1 MASTFFDHNSALL
14 VIDIQER
21 LMGSMPDERMKHCVH
36 ATTTM
41 VELAAEAG
49 ASIVYTEQYP
59 DGLGPTESSLLEV
72 LQSHDAGR
80 VEKVRFDACAA
91 TEFEPYLI
99 ELPRRIV
106 VCGMETHIC
115 VYSTVRELL
124 EHNHEVIVPVDC
136 VVSRRDE
143 HRENGL
149 QMMRELGATI
159 TNYETIVFDTLKSSK
174 HAAFKRFSKMVR

>member
-1 MASTFFDHNSALL
+1 MASTHFDNDSALL
-14 VIDIQER
+14 VIDVQQR
-21 LMGSMPDERMKHCVH
+21 LMGSMPDERMKRCLH

-41 VELAAEAG
+41 VELAADTG

-59 DGLGPTESSLLEV
+59 DGLGPTESSLLEH
-72 LQSHDAGR
+72 LKTHDAGR
-80 VEKVRFDACAA
+80 VEKVRFDACTADA
-91 TEFEPYLI
+91 FEPYLI

-115 VYSTVRELL
+115 VYATVRELL
-124 EHNHEVIVPVDC
+124 EHNHEVIVPLDC
-136 VVSRRDE
+136 VISRRDP

-159 TNYETIVFDTLKSSK
+159 TNYETVVFDTLKTSK
-174 HAAFKRFSKMVR
+174 HPAFKKFSKMVR

>member
-1 MASTFFDHNSALL
+1 MALTSFDENSALL

-21 LMGSMPDERMKHCVH
+21 LMGSMPDERMERCLH
-36 ATTTM
+36 ATKTM

-49 ASIVYTEQYP
+49 ATIIYTEQYP
-59 DGLGPTESSLLEV
+59 DGLGPTDSGLLEL
-72 LQSHDAGR
+72 LQTHDAGR
-80 VEKVRFDACAA
+80 VEKVAFSACAA
-91 TEFEPYLI
+91 DEFEPYLI
-99 ELPRRIV
+99 NLPGRVV

-124 EHNHEVIVPVDC
+124 AHNYEVVVPIDG
-136 VVSRRDE
+136 VVSRRDD

-159 TNYETIVFDTLKSSK
+159 TNYETVVFDTLKSSK
-174 HAAFKRFSKMVR
+174 HQAFKKFSKMVR